1 MYIYFFSTSIVHVVF
16 YFKNVISKEAGW
28 STNYP
33 SVPIRSTLQCHIDA
47 FNNKQLYSEEKSN
60 ILALKFGFPIS
71 LYTELSF

>member
-1 MYIYFFSTSIVHVVF
+1 M
-16 YFKNVISKEAGW
+16 
-28 STNYP
+28 NYP